1 MKYPAVGS
9 RGDAEIAEN
18 GFETNHMR
26 YRKLH
31 GTDLSLSELGF
42 GTWTL
47 TTGWWG
53 TYSDDDAQRIVRAA
67 IERGIN
73 YIDTADAYGNG
84 RGESVLAPIL
94 KDHRDLVV
102 GTKFGYDF
110 YNNPERPRG
119 QRELP
124 QDMSPSFIRF
134 ACEQSLKRLG
144 TDHIAIYQPHNPRV
158 VTLMED
164 EHWETLESLKREGKI
179 LTYGPSLG
187 PAIGWRD
194 EGIYATAVRKAPV
207 TQMIYNVLEQDPGR
221 EFILAAETAQRGDAY
236 AGVAEAMEGKTGKRV
251 CEPGGGFD
259 HGFRAWKT
267 PALDKGGPQFLI
279 RVTHSSGMLEGK
291 YTLDT
296 KFDAD
301 DHRSH
306 RPRSWLVEGLQ
317 KVDRLETLRRQRG
330 VTIGQLALLWLYA
343 QPSIVSALP
352 NIYDVEQLDEFASAS
367 KHPQLGDEEMEAIHQ
382 MYVRSF
388 DVVPYVEETASV

>member
-1 MKYPAVGS
+1 
-9 RGDAEIAEN
+9 
-18 GFETNHMR
+18 MR

-31 GTDLSLSELGF
+31 GTDIELSELGI

-53 TYSDDDAQRIVRAA
+53 TYSDAEAQAIVQAA

-84 RGESVLAPIL
+84 RGETFLAPIL
-94 KDHRDLVV
+94 KGRDDLYV

-144 TDHIAIYQPHNPRV
+144 IETIHIYQPHNPRV
-158 VTLMED
+158 VTLLED
-164 EHWETLESLKREGKI
+164 EHWETLEALKAEGKI
-179 LTYGPSLG
+179 LSYGPSLG

-194 EGIYATAVRKAPV
+194 EGIYANAVRRAPV

-221 EFILAAETAQRGDAY
+221 EFILAAETAQRGAQY
-236 AGVAEAMEGKTGKRV
+236 AGTAEAMRGETGKKV
-251 CEPGGGFD
+251 CAPTASFD
-259 HGFRAWKT
+259 HAFRAWKT
-267 PALDKGGPQFLI
+267 PALAEAGPQFLI
-279 RVTHSSGMLEGK
+279 RVTHSSGMLEGQ
-291 YTLDT
+291 YTIDT
-296 KFDAD
+296 KFDES

-317 KVDRLETLRRQRG
+317 KVDRLDELCKARG
-330 VTIGQLALLWLYA
+330 IGISQLALLWLYA
-343 QPSIVSALP
+343 HPSVLSALP
-352 NIYDVEQLDEFASAS
+352 NIYNEQQLNDFAAAS
-367 KHPQLGDEEMEAIHQ
+367 EHPPLTDAEMEQIQ
-382 MYVRSF
+382 TLYERNF
-388 DVVPYVEETASV
+388 DITPYVEEPVGAR

>member
-1 MKYPAVGS
+1 
-9 RGDAEIAEN
+9 
-18 GFETNHMR
+18 MR
-26 YRKLH
+26 YRRLH
-31 GTDLSLSELGF
+31 GTDIELSELGM

-53 TYSDDDAQRIVRAA
+53 TYSDAEAEQIVREA

-84 RGESVLAPIL
+84 RGETFLAPIL
-94 KDHRDLVV
+94 KGRDDLYV

-144 TDHIAIYQPHNPRV
+144 IERIHIYQPHNPRV
-158 VTLMED
+158 ATLLGD
-164 EHWETLESLKREGKI
+164 DHWETLEALKAEGKI
-179 LTYGPSLG
+179 LSYGPSLG

-194 EGIYATAVRKAPV
+194 EGIYSNAVRRAPV

-221 EFILAAETAQRGDAY
+221 EFILAAETAQGGGEY
-236 AGVAEAMEGKTGKRV
+236 TGTAEAMRGETGKKV
-251 CEPGGGFD
+251 CAPTASFD
-259 HGFRAWKT
+259 HDFRAWKT
-267 PALDKGGPQFLI
+267 PALAGGGPQFLI
-279 RVTHSSGMLEGK
+279 RVTHSSGMLEGQ

-296 KFDAD
+296 KFDES

-317 KVDRLETLRRQRG
+317 KVERLQPLCRARG
-330 VTIGQLALLWLYA
+330 IGLSQLALLWLYA
-343 QPSIVSALP
+343 HPALLSALP
-352 NIYDVEQLDEFASAS
+352 NIYNREQLDDFTAASE
-367 KHPQLGDEEMEAIHQ
+367 HPPLTDAEMEQIHAL
-382 MYVRSF
+382 YERNF
-388 DVVPYVEETASV
+388 DITPYVEEPVGAVR